1 MHLERALDKD
11 VSLPIY
17 AHPNE
22 AICGGKKAAARK
34 LSAGAAVPL
43 YIAAPTHA
51 QLPKV
56 RGVDR
61 LFFQSQHQKHTRN
74 RVQSAS
80 PKAAL

>member
-1 MHLERALDKD
+1 MHLERALEKD
-11 VSLPIY
+11 ISLAIY

-34 LSAGAAVPL
+34 LSAGAVVPL

-56 RGVDR
+56 RDGSD
-61 LFFQSQHQKHTRN
+61 FSTE
-74 RVQSAS
+74 A
-80 PKAAL
+80 